1 MPVARLPSDPVAP
14 ARVTEEEAAFIKAT
28 IQRFYGP
35 AGIIRNYGP
44 LPSRLDLH
52 VEADQSPG
60 TERWECLGILFTR
73 IDRDQITL
81 EVTKRL
87 SRGHG
92 RPKLAYRQGVI
103 L

>member
-1 MPVARLPSDPVAP
+1 MPVACPPSDPVAP
-14 ARVTEEEAAFIKAT
+14 VPVTEEEATFIKAT
-28 IQRFYGP
+28 VQRFCGP
-35 AGIIRNYGP
+35 QAIVRNYGS

-52 VEADQSPG
+52 VEADQLPG
-60 TERWECLGILFTR
+60 PERYECLGILFTR
-73 IDRDQITL
+73 INREQITL
-81 EVTKRL
+81 AVTKRR

>member
-1 MPVARLPSDPVAP
+1 M
-14 ARVTEEEAAFIKAT
+14 TEEEAAVIKAT
-28 IQRFYGP
+28 VQRFYGP
-35 AGIIRNYGP
+35 QAVVRNCGP

-52 VEADQSPG
+52 VEADQLPG
-60 TERWECLGILFTR
+60 IERYECLGSLFTR

-81 EVTKRL
+81 AVTKRR

-92 RPKLAYRQGVI
+92 HPKLAYRQGVI

>member
-1 MPVARLPSDPVAP
+1 MPVARPPADPITPAP
-14 ARVTEEEAAFIKAT
+14 VTEEEAAFIKAT
-28 IQRFYGP
+28 VRQFYGP
-35 AGIIRNYGP
+35 EAIVRNYGP

-52 VEADQSPG
+52 VEADQFPG
-60 TERWECLGILFTR
+60 IERWECLGVLFTR
-73 IDRDQITL
+73 IDREQITI
-81 EVTKRL
+81 EVTKRR